1 MKKIIATTLLAST
14 FVTTASTSLAKE
26 VFDTKQSWYN
36 SYIEAQY
43 EKEVMF
49 NLINTINK
57 EYNKDIKYLKPME
70 FKVSYYTDLDIEN
83 GFGAINCLGEPLV
96 DGMVANN
103 ILELGTEIYTPEL
116 GLKKVA
122 DRGSAKYFSDINS
135 IDVFVPRNKGE
146 SDSEYYKRVNDMGR
160 TKIQG
165 YILEG

>member
-1 MKKIIATTLLAST
+1 MKKIITTTLLAST
-14 FVTTASTSLAKE
+14 FVTTASTALAKE
-26 VFDTKQSWYN
+26 VFDTKQKWYD
-36 SYIEAQY
+36 SYIEAEY
-43 EKEVMF
+43 EKGVMF
-49 NLINTINK
+49 GLIDTIN
-57 EYNKDIKYLKPME
+57 EKYDKNIRHLEPME

-103 ILELGTEIYTPEL
+103 ILELGTEIYIPEL

-122 DRGSAKYFSDINS
+122 DRGSAKHFSDVNS